1 MLRDL
6 LCKTVLYEQ
15 AQGLKKKKFK
25 PHYLTE
31 KQLKTLQEEL
41 LLQIDPEY
49 DSVIVYRLYNDIFIE
64 KIGAATERGYFI
76 Y

>member
-1 MLRDL
+1 MSKLKD
-6 LCKTVLYEQ
+6 
-15 AQGLKKKKFK
+15 LKKKKFK

-41 LLQIDPEY
+41 FLRIDPEY